1 MIRRLA
7 PLALLALAACTYSTP
22 STSWTLAEGDV
33 ITTSFQIGITRDDEG
48 AEDSTIYTDSIDAC
62 TATVVPSDIVRFVRA
77 DTGKWIVWAE
87 KPGRATITLE
97 GCDANK
103 TGWSDPQVTIDIT
116 VTAR

>member
-7 PLALLALAACTYSTP
+7 PLVALALVACTYSTP

-33 ITTSFQIGITRDDEG
+33 MTTSFRIDITRDDEG
-48 AEDSTIYTDSIDAC
+48 AEDSTIYTDTIAAC
-62 TATVVPSDIVRFVRA
+62 TATVVPADVVRFVRA
-77 DTGKWIVWAE
+77 DEGRWIVWAE

-97 GCDANK
+97 GCDSNK
-103 TGWSDPQVTIDIT
+103 TGWSDPKVTIDVT